1 MLRASQCLKVSI
13 FLTDKHPELV
23 TPRQQAGIYFFFQR
37 DYHVGGAGA
46 VTTTSALRSGRPGK
60 RTGGCDRPRRPAGR
74 GAGSD
79 VRLAG
84 PPAPLLSDGGR
95 VLCAGTGGLV
105 QAAAPVPGS
114 RPRRRGLRARQVEDR
129 KSPR

>member
-84 PPAPLLSDGGR
+84 PPAPRSEEHPSELQSLMRISYA
-95 VLCAGTGGLV
+95 VFCLKKQKPIGTYTICT
-105 QAAAPVPGS
+105 QS
-114 RPRRRGLRARQVEDR
+114 T
-129 KSPR
+129 S

>member
-1 MLRASQCLKVSI
+1 MIRLPPRST
-13 FLTDKHPELV
+13 LTDTLFPYTTLF
-23 TPRQQAGIYFFFQR
+23 RSIYFFFQR

-105 QAAAPVPGS
+105 QAAAPVSGS
-114 RPRRRGLRARQVEDR
+114 RPRRRGQIGRAHV
-129 KSPR
+129 